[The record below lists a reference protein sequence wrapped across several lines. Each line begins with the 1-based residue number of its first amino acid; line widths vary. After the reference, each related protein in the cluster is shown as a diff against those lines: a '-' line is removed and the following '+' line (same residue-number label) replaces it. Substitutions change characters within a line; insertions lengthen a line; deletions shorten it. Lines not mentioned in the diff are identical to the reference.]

1 MNNKGHF
8 WGVGVGPGDPE
19 LLTLKTAR
27 VLREASV
34 IMAPKA
40 TGRGESAALQA
51 VKKLADPSKLR
62 IYDFPMT
69 RDPEDLARC
78 WRGVAA
84 EIASLINNGEQVVF
98 LTLGDAL
105 TYSTLNYVLQ
115 QLQGKIEPGAIT
127 IIPGITS
134 FAAAAAAANFPLVC
148 GEEKLAVIP
157 LPDAPLDSLR
167 GQVRES
173 DVVVFM
179 KLGSRLPELLEF
191 VKEEF
196 SGRETV
202 FASRVGTPEQYL
214 CRDLEHLPE
223 DAVGYMSVLIVRKA
237 GKA

>member
-1 MNNKGHF
+1 MNNNGHF
-8 WGVGVGPGDPE
+8 WGIGVGPGDPE
-19 LLTLKTAR
+19 LLTLKAAR

-51 VKKLADPSKLR
+51 VKELIDPSILR

-69 RDPEDLARC
+69 RDPQSLARC
-78 WRGVAA
+78 WQDVAA
-84 EIASLINNGEQVVF
+84 EIAGLVIKGEKVVF

-115 QLQGKIEPGAIT
+115 QLQGKLQPGSIT
-127 IIPGITS
+127 TIPGVTS

-157 LPDAPLDSLR
+157 LPDGPLDRLR
-167 GQVRES
+167 NQVRES

-179 KLGSRLPELLEF
+179 KLGSRLAELLEF
-191 VKEEF
+191 IKEEF
-196 SGRETV
+196 SDRETV
-202 FASRVGTPEQYL
+202 FAARVGTPEQYL
-214 CRDLEHLPE
+214 CRDLEHISE
-223 DAVGYMSVLIVRKA
+223 DAVGYMSILIVRKV
-237 GKA
+237 GKV

>member
-1 MNNKGHF
+1 MNKKGHF
-8 WGVGVGPGDPE
+8 WGIGVGPGDPE
-19 LLTLKTAR
+19 LLTMKAAR
-27 VLREASV
+27 ILREAGV

-51 VKKLADPSKLR
+51 VKDLTDPSKLK

-69 RDPEDLARC
+69 RDPENLAMC
-78 WRGVAA
+78 WREVAA
-84 EIASLINNGEQVVF
+84 EIAELVDNGEQVVF

-115 QLQGKIEPGAIT
+115 QLQSKLEPGSIT
-127 IIPGITS
+127 IIPGVTS
-134 FAAAAAAANFPLVC
+134 FAAAAAAAGFPLVC

-157 LPDAPLDSLR
+157 LPDGPLDSLR

-179 KLGSRLPELLEF
+179 KLGSRLAELLEF
-191 VKEEF
+191 IKEEF
-196 SGRETV
+196 DGRETV
-202 FASRVGTPEQYL
+202 FASRVGTPGQYL
-214 CRDLEHLPE
+214 CRDLGDLPE
-223 DAVGYMSVLIVRKA
+223 DAAGYMSVLIVRKG

>member
-19 LLTLKTAR
+19 LLTLKAAR
-27 VLREASV
+27 VLREADV

-51 VKKLADPSKLR
+51 VKKLADPSKLK

-69 RDPEDLARC
+69 RDPGDLTMC

-84 EIASLINNGEQVVF
+84 EIAALMNNGEQVVF

-115 QLQGKIEPGAIT
+115 QLQGKIESGAVT
-127 IIPGITS
+127 IIPGVTS
-134 FAAAAAAANFPLVC
+134 FAAAAAAAGFPLVC

-157 LPDAPLDSLR
+157 LPDGSLDSLR

-173 DVVVFM
+173 DAVVFM
-179 KLGSRLPELLEF
+179 KLGSRLTELLDF
-191 VKEEF
+191 VKEELA
-196 SGRETV
+196 GCEAV
-202 FASRVGTPEQYL
+202 FASRVGTPGQYL

-223 DAVGYMSVLIVRKA
+223 DAAGYMSVLIARKD
-237 GKA
+237 GKS

>member
-1 MNNKGHF
+1 MNKGHF

-19 LLTLKTAR
+19 LLTLKAAR
-27 VLREASV
+27 VLREAGV

-51 VKKLADPSKLR
+51 VKKLIDPAKLK

-69 RDPEDLARC
+69 RDPEDLAMC
-78 WRGVAA
+78 WREVAA
-84 EIASLINNGEQVVF
+84 EIAALVNNGEQVVF

-115 QLQGKIEPGAIT
+115 QLRGKIDPGAVT
-127 IIPGITS
+127 IIPGVTS

-157 LPDAPLDSLR
+157 LPDGPLDVLR

-173 DVVVFM
+173 DVTVFM
-179 KLGSRLPELLEF
+179 KLGSRLPELLDF
-191 VKEEF
+191 IKEEF
-196 SGRETV
+196 TGHEAV
-202 FASRVGTPEQYL
+202 FASRVGTPGQFI
-214 CRDLEHLPE
+214 CRDLEHLPG
-223 DAVGYMSVLIVRKA
+223 DAAGYMSVLIARKG
-237 GKA
+237 GKS